1 MKKDHMKKDPR
12 KTRAPFTRILVV
24 ILAMT
29 MFQTSIAGAVSLVP
43 GKLAVLEPPM
53 PMAEMRAAWDGI
65 RSEVYLD
72 PLLLV
77 KGREEVLKALEDW
90 RQAGEAVRSAYR
102 TADRITLDRTQ
113 VLIEEAWAF
122 YYQFNYDRATEIL
135 TRAEDLLS
143 TPGDSGF
150 RTHLMFEVLVL
161 SGIVARAAGDK
172 SYINSFKKAAALE
185 PTRELPS
192 ERYSPETITIYSGI
206 RKGLLNGEQVSLFVD
221 GTPADA
227 SVKVGGGELGKLVP
241 ETGYSLLPGRH
252 FIEAMAPG
260 YEPWSLTLDAE
271 RFEPANVRFQLV
283 PTGPEDDPD
292 SFFLQRLRAGD
303 RSYMILLAE
312 KLNVDYL
319 LIPDPD
325 GNVLRVWLIDREGRS
340 VDHIVLWEAGD
351 TRESGALRVARVL
364 EPVRQKWDHSRTM
377 AGAPFSLPAYRQD
390 SPEGSNAVE
399 GARTWTRYAL
409 AIGILLLV
417 GAAAASEP
425 GGSTKVEATW

>member
-1 MKKDHMKKDPR
+1 MM
-12 KTRAPFTRILVV
+12 TRAPFTRRLAV
-24 ILAMT
+24 ILAVT

-77 KGREEVLKALEDW
+77 KGREEVLKVLLEW
-90 RQAGEAVRSAYR
+90 RQAGQAVRSAYR

-122 YYQFNYDRATEIL
+122 YYQFNYDSATQVL
-135 TRAEDLLS
+135 NQAEELLS

-150 RTHLMFEVLVL
+150 RTHLMFEVQVL
-161 SGIVARAAGDK
+161 SGIAARAAGDK

-192 ERYSPETITIYSGI
+192 ERYSPETINIFNGI
-206 RKGLLNGEQVSLFVD
+206 RRKLLNGAQVSLFVD
-221 GTPADA
+221 GSPADA
-227 SVKVGGGELGKLVP
+227 SVKVGGREPGRMVP
-241 ETGYSLLPGRH
+241 DTGYLLLPGRH

-271 RFEPANVRFQLV
+271 RFEPANVRFQLL

-325 GNVLRVWLIDREGRS
+325 GNVLRIWLIDREGRS

-351 TRESGALRVARVL
+351 TRESGALKVARVL

-377 AGAPFSLPAYRQD
+377 AGAPFSLPAYSED
-390 SPEGSNAVE
+390 LPEGSNAGE
-399 GARTWTRYAL
+399 GPRIWTRYAL

-417 GAAAASEP
+417 GAAAASES
-425 GGSTKVEATW
+425 GGSTRIEATW